1 MKNNWIY
8 LVVILLII
16 LTIYFKFFN
25 LERIEG
31 YSSNASM
38 TAQDAKNAFL
48 ITINKILSTALI
60 TAQNKNDAKT
70 QNYINKALDSIQ
82 QSLNGINPQDV
93 IRLTPLIEI
102 QINQGL
108 KLMNKTQDDINTQ
121 IYNEISTRA
130 EKGQEQDFSQMD
142 MINNNIFPN
151 IFNDNQL
158 LYNSFTAY
166 NTAYYNYVTCV
177 EGTYNPQT
185 ATYDSSYDPNSKS
198 FNSSTCNPSS
208 LNSSYNTLLSNIS
221 HEQTNASN
229 ISTNLT
235 SIDDLKNNQNTNIIL
250 RNELD
255 LKLQDL
261 YSIQQ
266 SLPDTN
272 QISVD
277 STTYAFLLWTILATS
292 MLFFVFTRSMSSS
305 QTTV

>member
-1 MKNNWIY
+1 MKKNWIY
-8 LVVILLII
+8 LFVILLIL
-16 LTIYFKFFN
+16 LTFYFKFFN
-25 LERIEG
+25 IGRIEG

-48 ITINKILSTALI
+48 ITINKILLTALE
-60 TAQNKNDAKT
+60 TAKKNNDTNT
-70 QNYINKALDSIQ
+70 QNYINKALELIK
-82 QSLNGINPQDV
+82 QSLNGISPQDV
-93 IRLTPLIEI
+93 IRLTPIIET

-108 KLMNKTQDDINTQ
+108 KLMNKTQDDINAQ

-130 EKGQEQDFSQMD
+130 GKGQEQNFSQISD
-142 MINNNIFPN
+142 FPINNIIPN

-158 LYNSFTAY
+158 LYNSFTSY

-185 ATYDSSYDPNSKS
+185 ATYDSAYDENTKS
-198 FNSSTCNPSS
+198 FSSSTCNPTS

-221 HEQTNASN
+221 YEQTNASN
-229 ISTNLT
+229 ITTNVT
-235 SIDDLKNNQNTNIIL
+235 SIDDLKTNQNKNIIL

-255 LKLQDL
+255 LKLHDL
-261 YSIQQ
+261 YSIQN
-266 SLPDTN
+266 SLPDIN

-292 MLFFVFTRSMSSS
+292 MLFFVFTRSTSTS
-305 QTTV
+305 